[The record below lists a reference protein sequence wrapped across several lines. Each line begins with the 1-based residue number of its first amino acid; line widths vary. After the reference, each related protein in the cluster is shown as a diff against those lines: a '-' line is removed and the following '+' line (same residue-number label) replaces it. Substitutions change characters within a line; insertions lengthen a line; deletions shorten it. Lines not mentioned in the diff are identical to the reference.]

1 MSAVEESFAPEAFD
15 DDTTSPPPLKR
26 VCVAGSPAETQKRKR
41 ELEKDTLKQIIE
53 INWRDDSDYTSNSGS
68 SDSRSDSGS
77 DSGNRRDECN
87 QYSCNTSKLEERIH
101 YLKLALSNAQ
111 LEIIELKETQEPLK
125 KNTDALTHFSNAI
138 DTIQTNINEYSNLIT
153 LVKSTPFAEL
163 VRMESQRIKMST
175 PLNLDN
181 LSGYIQYILLEH
193 YENLQSDEIRLRD
206 QFHNHLIFEKSKANT
221 ILFLQFAS
229 AFFLLFI
236 LLVATIWLVL

>member
-1 MSAVEESFAPEAFD
+1 
-15 DDTTSPPPLKR
+15 
-26 VCVAGSPAETQKRKR
+26 
-41 ELEKDTLKQIIE
+41 
-53 INWRDDSDYTSNSGS
+53 
-68 SDSRSDSGS
+68 
-77 DSGNRRDECN
+77 
-87 QYSCNTSKLEERIH
+87 
-101 YLKLALSNAQ
+101 
-111 LEIIELKETQEPLK
+111 
-125 KNTDALTHFSNAI
+125 
-138 DTIQTNINEYSNLIT
+138 
-153 LVKSTPFAEL
+153 
-163 VRMESQRIKMST
+163 MST